1 MKIVC
6 PCCQADFPIEA
17 GINDVNAREA
27 IKTAFS
33 VAPFGDLLLGY
44 VQLFKPEKR
53 VLSMSRLVAL
63 LGELIPMIK
72 DAKISHKSRTWPA
85 PHAYWESAIR
95 QMLDSREQLRLP
107 LKNHSYLLTIISGY
121 ADKAEGK
128 VEAQTEARKQGGIS
142 QRIREPPKT
151 TGMPEEVRGQLNQ
164 FLNKSTGK

>member
-63 LGELIPMIK
+63 LDEIIPMIK
-72 DAKISHKSRTWPA
+72 DAKINHKGRTWPA

-95 QMLDSREQLRLP
+95 QMLDGREQLRLP

-121 ADKAEGK
+121 ADKAESK
-128 VEAQTEARKQGGIS
+128 VETQTEARKQGGVS
-142 QRIREPPKT
+142 QRVREPPKT
-151 TGMPEEVRGQLNQ
+151 NAMPEEIRGQLSQ
-164 FLNKSTGK
+164 FLNKPIN